1 MGNAMIAAV
10 EPAAAAHRERIVW
23 FEQIVIHH
31 QRRAFLAA
39 LGFLGNPEDAREAS
53 QEAFARAYRALHSYD
68 VTRPFYPWYHRILR
82 NLCFDRI
89 AKRKRTPIPTEH
101 VDRVTASPTSLLG
114 RTPEASA
121 ITVDRQL
128 RVQRAIDRLSVD
140 HREIIYMRHY
150 QDLSYEEMADALDV
164 AIGTVMSRLYRA
176 RRALREILIAEESVD
191 DV

>member
-1 MGNAMIAAV
+1 MTVAV
-10 EPAAAAHRERIVW
+10 EPVAVPHDRIAW
-23 FEQIVIHH
+23 FEQIVRHY

-39 LGFLGNPEDAREAS
+39 LGFMGNPEDAREAS
-53 QEAFARAYRALHSYD
+53 QEAFARAFRALHSYD
-68 VTRPFYPWYHRILR
+68 VNRPFYPWYYRILK
-82 NLCFDRI
+82 NLCLDRI

-114 RTPEASA
+114 RTPETST
-121 ITVDRQL
+121 IHYDRQV
-128 RVQRAIDRLSVD
+128 RVHRAIDRLSVD

-150 QDLSYEEMADALDV
+150 QDLSYEEMAESLGV

-176 RRALREILIAEESVD
+176 RKALRTILIEEESVH